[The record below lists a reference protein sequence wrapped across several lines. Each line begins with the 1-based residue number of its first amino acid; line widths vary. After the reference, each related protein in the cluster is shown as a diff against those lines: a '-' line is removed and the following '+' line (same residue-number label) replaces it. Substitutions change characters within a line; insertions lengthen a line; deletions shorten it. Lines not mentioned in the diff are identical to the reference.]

1 LTNGKK
7 GMKNNEKNVL
17 HFQRVT
23 VHSTDTDVK
32 QKGVK
37 NFEFLADSI
46 LIQASPN
53 LTTYFE
59 PAPLP
64 INLMNFL
71 GKII

>member
-1 LTNGKK
+1 MKK
-7 GMKNNEKNVL
+7 IEKKVV
-17 HFQRVT
+17 HMYTHGFQRVT
-23 VHSTDTDVK
+23 VHSTDFHDK
-32 QKGVK
+32 RKGVK
-37 NFEFLADSI
+37 KFEFLADSI

>member
-1 LTNGKK
+1 
-7 GMKNNEKNVL
+7 MKNIEKNVV
-17 HFQRVT
+17 HMFTHGFQRVT
-23 VHSTDTDVK
+23 VHSTDFDVK

-64 INLMNFL
+64 IYLMNFL